1 VFKYMENKE
10 TRKTE
15 IEKTS
20 TEEGGRKERK

>member
-1 VFKYMENKE
+1 MENKE